1 MGLLGETFVIRIRP
15 KAARLFLPTFVLGT
29 AVFLLAFFADSIQES
44 YTQLWYLV
52 AGGLVFL
59 FWLLPILTYLFSYL
73 ELTTQRLIYRYGFLG
88 FRRADIDLTQLQSI
102 QIQRPGALSGKVLSL
117 LMMDESELIISGYA
131 RTKLLAAEIERL
143 ARAAE

>member
-1 MGLLGETFVIRIRP
+1 MSLLGETFVVRIRP
-15 KAARLFLPTFVLGT
+15 RAARLFLPTVVLG
-29 AVFLLAFFADSIQES
+29 AAAFLLAFFAESIKLTSPE
-44 YTQLWYLV
+44 LWYLI
-52 AGGLVFL
+52 ASGLVFL
-59 FWLLPILTYLFSYL
+59 FWLLPILSYLFSYL

-88 FRRADIDLTQLQSI
+88 FRRTEVYLADLQSI

-117 LMMDESELIISGYA
+117 LMMDEREIIISGYA